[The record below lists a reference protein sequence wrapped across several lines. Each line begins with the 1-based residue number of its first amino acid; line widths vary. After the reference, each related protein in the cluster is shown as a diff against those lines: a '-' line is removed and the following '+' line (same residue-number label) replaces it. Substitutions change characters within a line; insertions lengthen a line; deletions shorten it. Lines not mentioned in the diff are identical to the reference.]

1 MQLSLFIRII
11 QVYPNL
17 EQVISNLFYLKLA
30 LLEGEP
36 GGSSSIMYYKWIPI
50 IGKQIRLSPLE
61 IPGRGIK
68 ERDKKAVSRRN
79 LIDLLF
85 EDVKLKLKNNEEYM
99 ILGNSSSSIIAIDLC
114 RLIEMHEFKKP
125 KHIFI
130 AVEPPPDILKNRK
143 KMLEDP
149 KRKNFVKSVFEK
161 YFLDDL
167 ITKEEL
173 DKLLS
178 VFLNIVYNNIEKF
191 LDFSVEDMYREIYG
205 DIKLIKGKKYKA
217 LEFVL
222 EHIKLFIEDEK
233 ITLEDEISLLPIN
246 VDLTVFGATND
257 EIASELELMKWKK
270 YTCAK
275 FELYMVEGDHL
286 ILFNNNET
294 VLQKIQEKAETILK
308 KFEVNY
314 EIKD

>member
-1 MQLSLFIRII
+1 MSIVRLFT
-11 QVYPNL
+11 L
-17 EQVISNLFYLKLA
+17 
-30 LLEGEP
+30 P
-36 GGSSSIMYYKWIPI
+36 GAGSSSIMYYKWIPI

-99 ILGNSSSSIIAIDLC
+99 ILGNSASSIIAIDLC
-114 RLIEMHEFKKP
+114 RLIERYEFKKP

-178 VFLNIVYNNIEKF
+178 VFLNIVYNNREKF

-246 VDLTVFGATND
+246 VDLTVFGSTND
-257 EIASELELMKWKK
+257 EIASELELMKWNK

-308 KFEVNY
+308 K
-314 EIKD
+314 I

>member
-1 MQLSLFIRII
+1 MSIVRLFT
-11 QVYPNL
+11 L
-17 EQVISNLFYLKLA
+17 
-30 LLEGEP
+30 P
-36 GGSSSIMYYKWIPI
+36 GAGSSSIMYYKWIPI
-50 IGKQIRLSPLE
+50 IGEKIRLSPLE

-68 ERDKKAVSRRN
+68 VKDKKAVNRRN
-79 LIDLLF
+79 LIDILF
-85 EDVKLKLKNNEEYM
+85 EDIKLKLKNNEEYI

-130 AVEPPPDILKNRK
+130 AVEPPPDILKSRK

-173 DKLLS
+173 NELLS
-178 VFLNIVYNNIEKF
+178 VFLNIVYNNREKI
-191 LDFSVEDMYREIYG
+191 LDFSIEDMYKEIYG
-205 DIKLIKGKKYKA
+205 DIKIIKEKKYKA
-217 LEFVL
+217 LEFAL

-233 ITLEDEISLLPIN
+233 ITLEDEINLLPIN

-257 EIASELELMKWKK
+257 EIASKAELMKWKR
-270 YTCAK
+270 YTCSK
-275 FELYMVEGDHL
+275 FDLCMIEGDHL
-286 ILFNNNET
+286 ILFNNNEA
-294 VLQKIQEKAETILK
+294 VLQKIHEKAETISR
-308 KFEVNY
+308 FEVCY
-314 EIKD
+314 ENQD

>member
-1 MQLSLFIRII
+1 MSIVRLFT
-11 QVYPNL
+11 L
-17 EQVISNLFYLKLA
+17 
-30 LLEGEP
+30 P
-36 GGSSSIMYYKWIPI
+36 GAGSSAIMYYKWIPI

-61 IPGRGIK
+61 IPGRRIK
-68 ERDKKAVSRRN
+68 EREKKAVSRRN

-85 EDVKLKLKNNEEYM
+85 EDVKLKLKNDEEYM
-99 ILGNSSSSIIAIDLC
+99 ILGNSASSIIAIDLC
-114 RLIEMHEFKKP
+114 RLIETYEFKRP

-149 KRKNFVKSVFEK
+149 KKKNFVKSVFEK

-173 DKLLS
+173 NELLS
-178 VFLNIVYNNIEKF
+178 VFLNIVYNNREKI
-191 LDFSVEDMYREIYG
+191 LDFSAEDMYKEIYG
-205 DIKLIKGKKYKA
+205 DIKMIKGKKYKA
-217 LEFVL
+217 LEFAL

-233 ITLEDEISLLPIN
+233 ITSEDEISLLPIN

-257 EIASELELMKWKK
+257 EVASELELMKWKE

-294 VLQKIQEKAETILK
+294 VLQKIQEKTETILK
-308 KFEVNY
+308 K
-314 EIKD
+314 I